1 MKMEIKQFLD
11 DLKNK
16 DKKIREK
23 AVDSLAI
30 AQNPDTIKQL
40 EEVLLKDKE
49 SSVRR
54 RAALALG
61 RIENEEACEALFKAL
76 TNDSDSETRRNAAIA
91 LGRFGDE
98 RAILPLYE
106 FFSAPKK
113 NNFFENIDRA
123 RVNLVLTELAQRKG
137 IKTIEELV
145 EWKKQNQ

>member
-1 MKMEIKQFLD
+1 MEIKQLLD

-40 EEVLLKDKE
+40 EEVLLRDKE

-61 RIENEEACEALFKAL
+61 RIENEESSEALYKAL
-76 TNDSDSETRRNAAIA
+76 INDTDSETRRNAAIA
-91 LGRFGDE
+91 LGKFGDE

-106 FFSAPKK
+106 FYLAPKK
-113 NNFFENIDRA
+113 NSFFENIDRA
-123 RVNLVLTELAQRKG
+123 RVNLILTELAQRKG
-137 IKTIEELV
+137 IKTIEELI
-145 EWKKQNQ
+145 EWKKENP